1 MDQTLSNQQLIELL
15 GSQDRGEQYEA
26 YKALFTQGQAMLD
39 DAMRGLK
46 HENAKVRRACADLM
60 DHLADDRCVLP
71 LVELLND
78 DVPRVRRQAVH
89 SLACQRCKPSPL
101 QADLTDTLI
110 AIALNDPNLKV
121 RGEAVFGLSYRP
133 PDARIVA
140 ALERIIQVFEQVQP
154 PLTKAQRS
162 LLRSARWSLKHQ
174 RFGLAR
180 LSTTQAQRK

>member
-1 MDQTLSNQQLIELL
+1 MDQTRSNDQLIELL

-26 YKALFTQGQAMLD
+26 YKALFAQGQTVLD
-39 DAMRGLK
+39 DAVRGLQ
-46 HENAKVRRACADLM
+46 HENPKVRRWCADLM

-89 SLACQRCKPSPL
+89 SLCCQRCKPSPL

-110 AIALNDPNLKV
+110 EIALNDANLKV
-121 RGEAVFGLSYRP
+121 RGEAVFGLSFRP
-133 PDARIVA
+133 PDARVVT
-140 ALERIIQVFEQVQP
+140 ALERISQEFEGVQP
-154 PLTKAQRS
+154 LEKSQR
-162 LLRSARWSLKHQ
+162 LLMNGARWSLKHQ

-180 LSTTQAQRK
+180 LTAQQSE